1 MWSSEMELIVNVP
14 RKALTL
20 FAGIGLVTALSA
32 CASAGGPVGPE
43 PLTPTQQFTIDVKQ
57 QPQEMRLA
65 VHGAGVSQN
74 QAHVLSAFAHQWVQ
88 SERGVITLQ
97 SPARAS
103 DAGAAYRTATGA
115 RDVLVASGVSPDK
128 IRIVSY
134 EPAADA
140 AEAPV
145 IVGFVRYVAEGPKCG
160 QAWENLTAT
169 AQNRATA
176 EFGCAVTAN
185 IAAEI
190 GDPADLVQ
198 PRELAPAD
206 AARRQAVL
214 DRYRQGAVTSS
225 AKDNQA
231 DGAISKVVP

>member
-1 MWSSEMELIVNVP
+1 MWSSEMELIVNLP

-20 FAGIGLVTALSA
+20 FATAGLAAALSA
-32 CASAGGPVGPE
+32 CASTGGPVGPE

-65 VHGAGVSQN
+65 VHGTGVSQN
-74 QAHVLSAFAHQWVQ
+74 QAYVLGALAHDWVQ

-97 SPARAS
+97 SPARGS

-128 IRIVSY
+128 VLIVSY

-140 AEAPV
+140 EAPV
-145 IVGFVRYVAEGPKCG
+145 IVSFVRYVAEGPNCG
-160 QAWENLTAT
+160 RAWENLTST

-176 EFGCAVTAN
+176 GFGCAVTAN
-185 IAAEI
+185 IAAQI

-206 AARRQAVL
+206 AARRQTVL
-214 DRYRQGAVTSS
+214 DHYRQGVVTSS
-225 AKDNQA
+225 AKDGQA